1 MEKCFTSTN
10 EKAAAQDEP
19 ERQFMILVIRLVIH
33 LEFRV
38 TNRIFELFGK
48 FC

>member
-1 MEKCFTSTN
+1 MK
-10 EKAAAQDEP
+10 KAAAQDEP
-19 ERQFMILVIRLVIH
+19 ERRFMFSCHPLRIQGDKW
-33 LEFRV
+33 V